1 MRPPLIVVTSRG
13 YWKRIQWLSI
23 GLGLFALIAFKTA
36 IYNWDRGSDQ
46 RTTAYYMLG
55 IAAFFCAVPLVYL
68 WARTRWVQRFDEQGV
83 TLRNGRTFAWKDFER
98 VDVVRFQKLR
108 TTNNYNLVFK
118 TGTAGVYHL
127 MAENYGEV
135 MEVVR
140 ALEAGTNPFTS

>member
-1 MRPPLIVVTSRG
+1 MRAPLIVVTSRG

-23 GLGLFALIAFKTA
+23 GLGLFALLAIKTA
-36 IYNWDRGSDQ
+36 IYNWDGGSDQ

-55 IAAFFCAVPLVYL
+55 IAAFFCAVPLIYL
-68 WARTRWVQRFDEQGV
+68 WARTRWVLRFDEQGV